1 MKEILII
8 AAFIALIAAFV
19 LLFANKLGFI
29 EWLQINGNRFFSEM
43 ARCNFCLSFWVGLVL
58 SILFV
63 VYTGNMNIL
72 FVPVISTPLTRFL
85 I

>member
-8 AAFIALIAAFV
+8 AAFIALIAAFI

-58 SILFV
+58 SILFA

-72 FVPVISTPLTRFL
+72 FVPIISTPLTRFL

>member
-29 EWLQINGNRFFSEM
+29 EWLQVNGNRFFSEM